1 MSFDLARLRLEAN
14 MSLRAWFFAAMV
26 TGLGAV
32 ASASPPQAQS
42 DLKVEGPYISGNL
55 AVYLVCGPNL
65 LGDKK
70 YLTLSEGLEQK
81 TVIVRDK
88 RDVNELTVENQS
100 DQDLFVQAGEIVKGG
115 QQDRTLGQDMV
126 LSAHSAE
133 IPIPANC
140 VEPGRWTQRGNED
153 ATSFDASPNF
163 LSSKALKESNYK
175 GDQQAVW
182 ADAHAAQGQLAAN
195 TPGLDVAATT
205 SPSSL
210 ELTLEDKSVTTAT
223 ATYEKDLAA
232 SLQPSQNVIG
242 FMFAINGKLN
252 SGDAYASAD
261 LFNKMYPKLLHA
273 AAIEALSERQPNS
286 QGRLYD
292 VPKAEVVQQMIEAVD
307 AAKGEALTL
316 DATEMEREINQ
327 QANLKSPVVA
337 STGGNR
343 AVIVK
348 KQSDR
353 MDLFETLDSQTAVA
367 FLHRAYLTK

>member
-1 MSFDLARLRLEAN
+1 

-26 TGLGAV
+26 AGLGAV
-32 ASASPPQAQS
+32 GSAAPEQVQS
-42 DLKVEGPYISGNL
+42 AIKVEGPYISGNL
-55 AVYLVCGPNL
+55 AVYLISGPNL

-70 YLTLSEGLEQK
+70 YLTLSEGLEHK

-100 DQDLFVQAGEIVKGG
+100 DQDLFVQAEEIVKGG

-126 LSAHSAE
+126 LSAHSGE

-140 VEPGRWTQRGNED
+140 VEPGRWTQRGNEN
-153 ATSFDASPNF
+153 ANSFDASPNF
-163 LSSKALKESNYK
+163 LSSKALKESNYN

-182 ADAHAAQGQLAAN
+182 ANAHTAQRQLAAN

-232 SLQPSQNVIG
+232 SLQPSQNAIG

-252 SGDAYASAD
+252 SGDAYASPD

-292 VPKAEVVQQMIEAVD
+292 VPKAEVVGQMIEAVD

-327 QANLKSPVVA
+327 QANLKSPVIA

-348 KQSDR
+348 KQSDQ